1 MFTTGICLPRGSGW
15 MGIFKVFEY
24 CGIAALERRM
34 KWRWSSG
41 ILCQGAS
48 GGTCCL
54 KTEHNVGCFGERC
67 HCVCDMFPS
76 SLQGRNYKNT
86 QAVSASLRA
95 VSTGSDGSAWW
106 LSCKYIKMQGFQ
118 ALLVR
123 YYCTCFKQ
131 KHFPFSPPWTGEAF
145 RWEVSLE
152 WCW

>member
-1 MFTTGICLPRGSGW
+1 MGQDEWAYLKCLNIVGLQPWRGGW
-15 MGIFKVFEY
+15 NGDE
-24 CGIAALERRM
+24 ALL
-34 KWRWSSG
+34 

-54 KTEHNVGCFGERC
+54 KTDHNMDCFGERC

-95 VSTGSDGSAWW
+95 VSTGSDSSAWW

-123 YYCTCFKQ
+123 YYCTYFKQ

>member
-1 MFTTGICLPRGSGW
+1 MGQDEWAYLKCLNIVGLQSWRGGW
-15 MGIFKVFEY
+15 NGDE
-24 CGIAALERRM
+24 ALL
-34 KWRWSSG
+34 

-54 KTEHNVGCFGERC
+54 KTDHNMDCFGERC

-95 VSTGSDGSAWW
+95 VSTGSDSSAWW

-118 ALLVR
+118 GLLVR
-123 YYCTCFKQ
+123 YYCTYFKQ